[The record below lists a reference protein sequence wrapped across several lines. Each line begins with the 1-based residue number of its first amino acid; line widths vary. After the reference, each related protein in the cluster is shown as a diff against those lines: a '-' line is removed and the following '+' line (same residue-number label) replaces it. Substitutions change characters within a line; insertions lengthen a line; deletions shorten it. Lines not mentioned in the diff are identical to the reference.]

1 MQLARRLLCVAAL
14 GARNVKTASW
24 KKIRK
29 IAFVGDHLP
38 RKCGIATF
46 TSDLLAAVAAA
57 HPQSQC
63 FSVSVN
69 DIPGGYEYPQV
80 VRFEIEEQDL
90 SSYLRA
96 ADFLNISDVDIVC
109 LQHEFGIF
117 GGTAGG
123 HILAL
128 LRELRMPVVIT
139 LHTILREPKA
149 DQRRVIHELVALST
163 RLVVMA
169 DRGRQMLQEIY
180 QAPPVKIDL
189 IPHGIPDVGFVDPT
203 DFKDQFGVEGK
214 VVLLTFGLL
223 SPNKG
228 IEYVLNALPHIL
240 GEFPDVVYIVLGATH
255 PNELREHGEAY
266 RLSLEILT
274 KKNKLEKNV
283 IFYNRFVELE
293 HLKEFIGAADF
304 YITPYL
310 NEAQITSGAL
320 AYTFGA
326 GKVVISTPYWHAAEL
341 LAEDHGV
348 LVPFCDAPAI
358 AREVIGLLRD
368 DTRRHA
374 IRKNAY
380 KLGREMV
387 WSNVARLYMRSFEL
401 SQIEGAA
408 RSRKSLATKTLD
420 QKPRELPELKL
431 SHLSRMTDSTGIFQ
445 HAILTVPNFSEGYC
459 TDDNARAF
467 ILAVLLSELG
477 EEPERVRTLA
487 TTYAA
492 FLHHA
497 FDLRVKRFHNHMSF
511 DRRWLDEQGSE
522 DCQGRALWALGVGV
536 GRSPYR
542 SFQIMAGQLFALAL
556 PALTEFTSP
565 RAWAFGLIGIHEY
578 LRRLSGDS
586 LVNQTRETLTSRLME
601 LFERT
606 AQPDWRWFQED
617 LTYDNA
623 KLPHALILS
632 GRATGQPAVLER
644 GLQALRWLT
653 ELQISE
659 KGHFRSIGT
668 NGFYRRG
675 GMRANFDQQPIEA
688 QAMVSACLEAYRA
701 TSDLWWYEQAQRAFD
716 WFIGWNDLGLEL
728 CSPKTGG
735 CRDGLHVDR
744 VNRNQGA
751 ESTLAFLLSLG
762 EMRLAQNMLASFKEP
777 IAA

>member
-1 MQLARRLLCVAAL
+1 
-14 GARNVKTASW
+14 
-24 KKIRK
+24 
-29 IAFVGDHLP
+29 
-38 RKCGIATF
+38 
-46 TSDLLAAVAAA
+46 
-57 HPQSQC
+57 
-63 FSVSVN
+63 VN

-117 GGTAGG
+117 GGRAGG

-128 LRELRMPVVIT
+128 LRELRMPVVTT

-266 RLSLEILT
+266 RLSLEILA

-293 HLKEFIGAADF
+293 TLKEFIGAADF

-445 HAILTVPNFSEGYC
+445 HAILTVPNFSQGYC

-606 AQPDWRWFQED
+606 AQPDWRWFRED

-632 GRATGQPAVLER
+632 GRATGQQAVLER

-744 VNRNQGA
+744 VNLNQGA
-751 ESTLAFLLSLG
+751 ESTVAFLLSLA
-762 EMRLAQNMLASFKEP
+762 EMRLAQNMLTSFKEP